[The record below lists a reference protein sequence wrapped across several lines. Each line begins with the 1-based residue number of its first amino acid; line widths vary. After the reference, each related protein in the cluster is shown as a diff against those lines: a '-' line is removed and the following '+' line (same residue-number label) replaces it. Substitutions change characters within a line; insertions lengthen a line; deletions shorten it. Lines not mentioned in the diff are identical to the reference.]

1 MENTATN
8 STQFPPKDYVETD
21 DLQDFGEN
29 PVYDDAKADALN
41 KAQNFRDIAGERA
54 VHFKEEAGVK
64 FKQGAE
70 KARELHLTAEDYV
83 RENPTKTVL
92 GALGVGVIIGLI
104 LRK

>member
-1 MENTATN
+1 MDNTATD

-21 DLQDFGEN
+21 DLQDFGES
-29 PVYDDAKADALN
+29 PAHDAKTDALS
-41 KAQNFRDIAGERA
+41 KAQNFRDLAGERA
-54 VHFKEEAGVK
+54 VNFKEEAGER

-104 LRK
+104 LRR